1 MKNEFDTTQGN
12 ALQAGGAP
20 KRRFMTKRKIIALS
34 IVAVIILLSV
44 WDILDPPL
52 WWQFEAQKNKRA
64 AIEYVNTNY
73 PDAKFVKGYY
83 RSTEF
88 NPENNLG
95 DQFAFDL
102 DDVRFIIDVDDG
114 RIVFDFYWN
123 AYAEYQLY
131 NTYLKPFVESRNIT
145 TEFEYI
151 EFDLARFYKNNPNAD
166 ISQFDGS
173 VDFRILL
180 HYDEES
186 INPESLG
193 WLYDFYIY
201 CKEILPFSY
210 TVTIISKESSTIFSN
225 ESEFENED
233 AFYNSFS

>member
-1 MKNEFDTTQGN
+1 MKKKIGLCVCL
-12 ALQAGGAP
+12 A
-20 KRRFMTKRKIIALS
+20 IIAL
-34 IVAVIILLSV
+34 V
-44 WDILDPPL
+44 ILDFVNPPL

-64 AIEYVNTNY
+64 AIEYVNSNY
-73 PDAKFVKGYY
+73 PSAKFVKGHYH
-83 RSTEF
+83 STEF

-95 DQFAFDL
+95 DQFTFEQDG
-102 DDVRFIIDVDDG
+102 VRFIIDVDDG

-123 AYAEYQLY
+123 AYAEHQLY

-180 HYDEES
+180 HYDEEN

-210 TVTIISKESSTIFSN
+210 TVTIICKGSSTIFSN
-225 ESEFENED
+225 ESIFKNE
-233 AFYNSFS
+233 AEFYNSFS